1 MGCDIHAY
9 LEYFNTEDKTPWVDV
24 YAADISFNRNYNLF
38 NALAGVRGF
47 GGPFDPKG
55 LPKKPPVSMTTF
67 NKYYL
72 KIIEKDLPNNKFLY
86 WGTGERTV
94 LRPDAMKMIEQYNL
108 VEEDFNGA
116 KYIRNPDWHSASH
129 LELNDLITV
138 RRRYLIDALDYDCS
152 YKGKKR
158 KEVLG
163 KLESSDP
170 YDLMRL
176 SFPEIECAPLN
187 ATIASMIAI
196 ENSGPH
202 KARLVFWFDS

>member
-24 YAADISFNRNYNLF
+24 YAADIAFNRNYNLF

-47 GGPFDPKG
+47 GGPFDPRG
-55 LPKKPPVSMTTF
+55 LPKKPPVSLTTF
-67 NKYYL
+67 NEYYL
-72 KIIEKDLPNNKFLY
+72 KIIEGEAKQPPSPF
-86 WGTGERTV
+86 WSSERTISRV
-94 LRPDAMKMIEQYNL
+94 EALTMIERHNL
-108 VEEDFNGA
+108 VEEEFNGCM
-116 KYIRNPDWHSASH
+116 YIRDPNWHSASH
-129 LELNDLITV
+129 LELNELITV
-138 RRRYLIDALDYDCS
+138 RRSYLIDVLDYDCS

-163 KLESSDP
+163 KLKSSDP
-170 YDLMRL
+170 YDLMKL